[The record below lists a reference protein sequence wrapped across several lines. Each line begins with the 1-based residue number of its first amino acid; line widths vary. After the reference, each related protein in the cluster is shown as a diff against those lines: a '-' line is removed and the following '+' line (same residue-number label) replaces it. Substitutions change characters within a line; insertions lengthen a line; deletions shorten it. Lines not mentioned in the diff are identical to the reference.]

1 MPAKRHPEW
10 ILWKRFWKFEKMK
23 CICWVVGGNY
33 KSCENPQIRKWVFY
47 CGQRRLKWEA
57 GMKGEEG
64 PTKISE
70 KYFQI
75 PKSFIFKMRCKLFSI
90 EAWPFEFYILSW
102 CFHAMKERVTPITD
116 VLRWTLDEMR
126 SLMSPLVHFI
136 QLTLAM
142 SVSTRN
148 FTAFSFS
155 RGVQFD
161 SSKASTQSRG
171 IYNLVFQWTS
181 F

>member
-1 MPAKRHPEW
+1 
-10 ILWKRFWKFEKMK
+10 
-23 CICWVVGGNY
+23 
-33 KSCENPQIRKWVFY
+33 
-47 CGQRRLKWEA
+47 
-57 GMKGEEG
+57 
-64 PTKISE
+64 
-70 KYFQI
+70 
-75 PKSFIFKMRCKLFSI
+75 MRCKLFSI
-90 EAWPFEFYILSW
+90 EAWPFEFYISSW

-148 FTAFSFS
+148 FTAFSFF

-161 SSKASTQSRG
+161 SKASTQSRG
-171 IYNLVFQWTS
+171 IWNLVFQWNDFVRQAFNVQYHYQSLLMTCSTWQKQLSEILVSTTAHPRRPPFLTVNLIGVKEEGEVPPTS
-181 F
+181 